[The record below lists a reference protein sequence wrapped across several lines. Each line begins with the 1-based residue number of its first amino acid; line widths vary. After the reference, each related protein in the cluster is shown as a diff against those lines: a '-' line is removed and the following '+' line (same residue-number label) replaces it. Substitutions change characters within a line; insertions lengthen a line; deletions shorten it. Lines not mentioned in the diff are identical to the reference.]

1 MRAHSLELIGDAM
14 LPKPEPAC
22 LVMADISGYTGY
34 LAGVE
39 LDHAQD
45 ILADLIDT
53 IVGALRPPFQLSK
66 LEGDAAFVYLVAPEF
81 DGSHLQDTIES
92 AYFTFRR
99 RQRDIKQASI
109 CECDACRLIPTLDL
123 KFIAHYGQIAKQ
135 TMSGQEELI
144 GRDVILVHRLLKNN
158 VEAKLARHA
167 YILYTDAF
175 AQRTGMNPQAQ
186 GLIEHHET
194 VEIIGDVRCWLR
206 DLEAG
211 WQADAARKRVEVS
224 AAEAIAS
231 FVIDVEAARQT
242 TWEFLTAP
250 GHRVMWTAGATGVE
264 EDVANGRRG
273 AGTVNHCMHGKDVII
288 EEVLDW
294 QPPDYLTRRIQLFDT
309 GVNLTLTHA
318 LSDGPSGGTRIEV
331 RVAPPP
337 PELMERFVQIG
348 PMMQQSMQASGE
360 ALVKLLNEAAARIRA
375 STASAPEVPASAARF
390 ATQPVHDRGSQDR
403 PNYARERGQ
412 PIRCRDQSRRR
423 DRGRI
428 RRTPAQLLE
437 SGLAVTLLHK
447 PAAITAAAILSP
459 SVMPSL
465 PLFELTPRP

>member
-1 MRAHSLELIGDAM
+1 MRAPSFELIGDAM

-66 LEGDAAFVYLVAPEF
+66 LEGDAAFVYLVAPGF

-123 KFIAHYGQIAKQ
+123 KFVAHYGQIAKQ

-211 WQADAARKRVEVS
+211 WQADAARKRVEVT

-360 ALVKLLNEAAARIRA
+360 ALVKLLNEAAAGIRA
-375 STASAPEVPASAARF
+375 RVAAAPELPASAARF
-390 ATQPVHDRGSQDR
+390 ATQPVVHDRGSA
-403 PNYARERGQ
+403 PG
-412 PIRCRDQSRRR
+412 
-423 DRGRI
+423 
-428 RRTPAQLLE
+428 
-437 SGLAVTLLHK
+437 
-447 PAAITAAAILSP
+447 
-459 SVMPSL
+459 
-465 PLFELTPRP
+465 

>member
-1 MRAHSLELIGDAM
+1 M
-14 LPKPEPAC
+14 
-22 LVMADISGYTGY
+22 
-34 LAGVE
+34 
-39 LDHAQD
+39 
-45 ILADLIDT
+45 IDT

-211 WQADAARKRVEVS
+211 WQADAARKRVEVT

-250 GHRVMWTAGATGVE
+250 GGPPA
-264 EDVANGRRG
+264 
-273 AGTVNHCMHGKDVII
+273 
-288 EEVLDW
+288 
-294 QPPDYLTRRIQLFDT
+294 QPPSKRMSRT
-309 GVNLTLTHA
+309 GGAAPGRSTIACTA
-318 LSDGPSGGTRIEV
+318 RTSSSKRFSTGSRPITSPGG
-331 RVAPPP
+331 
-337 PELMERFVQIG
+337 F
-348 PMMQQSMQASGE
+348 SCS
-360 ALVKLLNEAAARIRA
+360 
-375 STASAPEVPASAARF
+375 
-390 ATQPVHDRGSQDR
+390 
-403 PNYARERGQ
+403 
-412 PIRCRDQSRRR
+412 
-423 DRGRI
+423 
-428 RRTPAQLLE
+428 TPA
-437 SGLAVTLLHK
+437 
-447 PAAITAAAILSP
+447 
-459 SVMPSL
+459 
-465 PLFELTPRP
+465 

>member
-1 MRAHSLELIGDAM
+1 MRVHSLELIGHAM

-22 LVMADISGYTGY
+22 LVIADISGYTGY

-66 LEGDAAFVYLVAPEF
+66 LEGDAAFVYLAAPEF

-92 AYFTFRR
+92 AYFAFRR
-99 RQRDIKQASI
+99 RLRDIKQASI
-109 CECDACRLIPTLDL
+109 CECDACRLIPSLDL

-135 TMSGQEELI
+135 TMSGLEELI

-186 GLIEHHET
+186 GLVEHHET

-211 WQADAARKRVEVS
+211 WQAEAVRKRVEIA

-231 FVIDVEAARQT
+231 FVIDVDAARQT

-250 GHRVMWTAGATGVE
+250 GHRVTWTAGATAVE

-294 QPPDYLTRRIQLFDT
+294 QPPDYLTRRIELFDT

-318 LSDGPSGGTRIEV
+318 LSDRADGGTRIEV

-337 PELMERFVQIG
+337 PEQMERFAQLG
-348 PMMQQSMQASGE
+348 PMMQQSMRASGE
-360 ALVKLLNEAAARIRA
+360 ALVKLLNEAAAGIRA
-375 STASAPEVPASAARF
+375 RVAAAPELPASAARF
-390 ATQPVHDRGSQDR
+390 ATQPVVQDRG
-403 PNYARERGQ
+403 
-412 PIRCRDQSRRR
+412 
-423 DRGRI
+423 
-428 RRTPAQLLE
+428 
-437 SGLAVTLLHK
+437 
-447 PAAITAAAILSP
+447 AAP
-459 SVMPSL
+459 G
-465 PLFELTPRP
+465 